1 MSDLVE
7 NQNVGFLMTRLI
19 IWGMSNNADPDQT
32 APEGA
37 DSDTSVG
44 KVRYLGIITILLEN
58 TENWLQFLLSAL
70 WIGFH
75 QMYISLEV
83 MTFGNF
89 Y

>member
-1 MSDLVE
+1 MSDLVG
-7 NQNVGFLMTRLI
+7 NQSVGFLMTRLMN
-19 IWGMSNNADPDQT
+19 WRMSNNADTDQT

-58 TENWLQFLLSAL
+58 TENWPQFLLSAL

-75 QMYISLEV
+75 QMYISLQV
-83 MTFGNF
+83 MTFENF